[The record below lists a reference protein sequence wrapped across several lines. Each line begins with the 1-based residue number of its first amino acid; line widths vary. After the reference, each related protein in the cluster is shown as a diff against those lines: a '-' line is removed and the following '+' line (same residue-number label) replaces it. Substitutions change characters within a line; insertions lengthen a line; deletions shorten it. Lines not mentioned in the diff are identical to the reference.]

1 MNIRG
6 MTGIR
11 HTVVESAVGPLT
23 LVATDGVLS
32 GLFMETQARRPPPTV
47 FGERDATPFPNIIE
61 QLGEYF
67 AGDRI
72 HFDVELAAC
81 GTPFQHCVWDALGAI
96 PYGTTASYGQ
106 IADRIGR
113 PGAFRAVGLANGAN
127 PISII
132 VPCHR
137 VIGANGNL
145 TG

>member
-81 GTPFQHCVWDALGAI
+81 ATPFQTLRLGRSGGH
-96 PYGTTASYGQ
+96 PVRDHGLLRP
-106 IADRIGR
+106 DR
-113 PGAFRAVGLANGAN
+113 
-127 PISII
+127 
-132 VPCHR
+132 
-137 VIGANGNL
+137 
-145 TG
+145 